1 MDFGARWLPLAGRR
15 LHTDEADAI
24 LEVAYRAMI
33 ADGRVDAAELE
44 VFRSILARLRA
55 RLVTGAPANP
65 YRMDSTTVEP
75 ETISD
80 ARLEAVLDRLKELV
94 TVTPREGALHVR
106 LTRRSHLRA
115 LAERLAPDARDL
127 AYQAA
132 YAVSIADVELG
143 QDESELGVEIA
154 DALGIDRA
162 RIDLLEAAV
171 VESMRDG

>member
-1 MDFGARWLPLAGRR
+1 MDFSARWLPLAGRR
-15 LHTDEADAI
+15 LQPDEADAI

-33 ADGRVDAAELE
+33 ADGRVDSAELE

-55 RLVTGAPANP
+55 RLVTGAPVNP
-65 YRMDSTTVEP
+65 YRADATIVEP

-80 ARLEAVLDRLKELV
+80 ARLEAVLGRLKELV

-127 AYQAA
+127 AFQAA
-132 YAVSIADVELG
+132 YAVSIADVELT
-143 QDESELGVEIA
+143 QDESELVVELA
-154 DALGIDRA
+154 DALGIDPS

-171 VESMRDG
+171 VDSASDG